1 MSGRDHWLSIARS
14 TDPDDIREHIITG
27 FILTG
32 FKAGKPFTPYVP
44 TIALPPRIDRVR
56 HYEVLLRS
64 KL

>member
-14 TDPDDIREHIITG
+14 TDPDDIREHII
-27 FILTG
+27 TG